1 MKRRIKAI
9 LVSKQSLT
17 AREAQIAELL
27 CEGLSDKAIA
37 NKLAMKLCTVQRHL
51 EHVYEKLECQQ
62 HELNT
67 RVNALRT
74 MLSRGMVRF
83 LSDEA

>member
-1 MKRRIKAI
+1 MKKRIKAI

-17 AREAQIAELL
+17 DREAQIAKLL
-27 CEGLSDKAIA
+27 CDGFSDKAIA
-37 NKLAMKLCTVQRHL
+37 NHLAMKLCTVQRHL

-67 RVNALRT
+67 RVNALRM
-74 MLSRGMVRF
+74 MLARGIVKFMA
-83 LSDEA
+83 DEA

>member
-1 MKRRIKAI
+1 MKSEIKAI

-17 AREAQIAELL
+17 NREAQIAELL
-27 CEGLSDKAIA
+27 CNSFSDKAIA
-37 NKLAMKLCTVQRHL
+37 ERLAMKLCTVQKHL
-51 EHVYEKLECQQ
+51 EHVYEKLDCQQ

-74 MLSRGMVRF
+74 MLARGMVRF